1 MDAIDRKILELLQK
15 NGRMTVKE
23 ITQTISLTA
32 PAVSER
38 IKRLEKD
45 GVIEGYTA
53 IINPRKMGRTVHAII
68 NVSVQPSDTDKLINL
83 VSNEPMVVE
92 CHHVTGEYSYMIKVD
107 AFEISDLEKLIM
119 KFQKMGE
126 TSTQIILSS
135 PIARKVVLKSLYTEK
150 KDALW
155 RLLILRKNGVNNC
168 VSLS

>member
-1 MDAIDRKILELLQK
+1 MDAIDKKILELLQD

-135 PIARKVVLKSLYTEK
+135 PIARKEVL
-150 KDALW
+150 
-155 RLLILRKNGVNNC
+155 
-168 VSLS
+168 

>member
-1 MDAIDRKILELLQK
+1 MDAIDKKILELLQV

-38 IKRLEKD
+38 IKRLEKE

-53 IINPRKMGRTVHAII
+53 LVNPRLIGRSVHAII
-68 NVSVQPSDTDKLINL
+68 NISIQPGDTDKLLNL
-83 VSNEPMVVE
+83 VNNEPMVTE
-92 CHHVTGEYSYMIKVD
+92 CHHVTGAYSYLVKVD
-107 AFEISDLEKLIM
+107 AAEIADLEKLIL

-135 PIARKVVLKSLYTEK
+135 PISRKP
-150 KDALW
+150 
-155 RLLILRKNGVNNC
+155 IL
-168 VSLS
+168 

>member
-1 MDAIDRKILELLQK
+1 MDAIDKKILELLQI

-53 IINPRKMGRTVHAII
+53 ILNPHLMGRSVHAII
-68 NVSVQPSDTDKLINL
+68 NISIRPGDTDKLLNL
-83 VSNEPMVVE
+83 VNNDPMVIE
-92 CHHVTGEYSYMIKVD
+92 CHHVTGAYSYLVKVD
-107 AFEISDLEKLIM
+107 AAEITDLEKLII

-135 PIARKVVLKSLYTEK
+135 PISRKP
-150 KDALW
+150 
-155 RLLILRKNGVNNC
+155 IL
-168 VSLS
+168 

>member
-1 MDAIDRKILELLQK
+1 MDAIDKKILELLQK

-53 IINPRKMGRTVHAII
+53 LINPRKMGRTVHAII
-68 NVSVQPSDTDKLINL
+68 NVSVQPSDTEKLLSL
-83 VSNEPMVVE
+83 VSNDPMVVE
-92 CHHVTGEYSYMIKVD
+92 CHHVTGEYSYMVKVD
-107 AFEISDLEKLIM
+107 AFEISDLEKLIV

-135 PIARKVVLKSLYTEK
+135 PIRRKE
-150 KDALW
+150 
-155 RLLILRKNGVNNC
+155 IL
-168 VSLS
+168 

>member
-1 MDAIDRKILELLQK
+1 MDAIDKKILELLQK

-45 GVIEGYTA
+45 GVIQGYTA

-68 NVSVQPSDTDKLINL
+68 NVSVQPADTDKLLSL
-83 VSNEPMVVE
+83 VTNDPMVVE

-107 AFEISDLEKLIM
+107 AYEISDLEKLIV

-135 PIARKVVLKSLYTEK
+135 PIRRKE
-150 KDALW
+150 
-155 RLLILRKNGVNNC
+155 IM
-168 VSLS
+168 

>member
-1 MDAIDRKILELLQK
+1 MDAIDKKILELLQQ

-53 IINPRKMGRTVHAII
+53 IVNPRKMGRTVHAII
-68 NVSVQPSDTDKLINL
+68 NVSVLPGDTEKLLNL
-83 VSNEPMVVE
+83 VNNEPMAIE
-92 CHHVTGEYSYMIKVD
+92 CHHVTGAYSYLVKVD
-107 AFEISDLEKLIM
+107 ATEINELEKLIM

-126 TSTQIILSS
+126 TSTQIILST
-135 PIARKVVLKSLYTEK
+135 PIARK
-150 KDALW
+150 A
-155 RLLILRKNGVNNC
+155 IL
-168 VSLS
+168 

>member
-1 MDAIDRKILELLQK
+1 MSYFLNFIVMGEDVMDAIDRKILELLQK

-53 IINPRKMGRTVHAII
+53 IVNPRKMGRTVHAII
-68 NVSVQPSDTDKLINL
+68 NVSVLPGDTEKLLNL
-83 VSNEPMVVE
+83 VNNEPMVIE
-92 CHHVTGEYSYMIKVD
+92 CHHVTGAYSYLVKVD
-107 AFEISDLEKLIM
+107 ATEINELEKLIM

-126 TSTQIILSS
+126 TSTQIILST
-135 PIARKVVLKSLYTEK
+135 PIARK
-150 KDALW
+150 A
-155 RLLILRKNGVNNC
+155 IL
-168 VSLS
+168 

>member
-38 IKRLEKD
+38 IKRMEKD

-53 IINPRKMGRTVHAII
+53 IVNPRKMGRSVHAII
-68 NVSVQPSDTDKLINL
+68 NVSVQPADTDKLLTMVTND
-83 VSNEPMVVE
+83 PMVVE

-107 AFEISDLEKLIM
+107 AFEISDLEKLIV

-135 PIARKVVLKSLYTEK
+135 PI
-150 KDALW
+150 
-155 RLLILRKNGVNNC
+155 LRKEI
-168 VSLS
+168 L

>member
-1 MDAIDRKILELLQK
+1 MDAIDKKILELLQK

-53 IINPRKMGRTVHAII
+53 IVNPRQMGRTVHAII
-68 NVSVQPSDTDKLINL
+68 NVSIQPSDTEKLLSL
-83 VSNEPMVVE
+83 VSNEPMVVQ
-92 CHHVTGEYSYMIKVD
+92 CYHVTGAYSYLIKVD
-107 AFEISDLEKLIM
+107 AYEIGDLEKLIM

-126 TSTQIILSS
+126 TSTQIILST
-135 PIARKVVLKSLYTEK
+135 PISRKE
-150 KDALW
+150 
-155 RLLILRKNGVNNC
+155 IL
-168 VSLS
+168 